1 MQIGDYIFLSNKYAN
16 EYKSR
21 LIELDIRETKN
32 LFIYCGEISFVAI
45 LGTLERFAIV
55 RLLPEVEKI
64 KLKAFGCKF
73 SVGKYI
79 TDNNVSWHGTQSPI
93 NNIYL
98 FFIPWDEVS
107 PGFLHKG

>member
-1 MQIGDYIFLSNKYAN
+1 MQIEDYVFLSKKYSD
-16 EYKSR
+16 EYSK
-21 LIELDIRETKN
+21 LITELDIRETKS
-32 LFIYCGEISFVAI
+32 LFVYSGEISFISI
-45 LGTLERFAIV
+45 LGTLERFAII
-55 RLLPEVEKI
+55 RLLPEIEKI

-79 TDNNVSWHGTQSPI
+79 TDNAPSWYGTQSPI